1 MGRRQDNMERYSA
14 PDYDAYVYELK
25 GSQDASS
32 EKKPSGNP
40 TPVSDIQ
47 EELRKRASRR
57 LMSLDALRGINMLCI
72 IGLASLVT
80 CICSMTLEDFRVIG
94 DRAFEWASAF
104 RHAWPGPAPETIAKH
119 MTHVEWNGLLHHD
132 TIFPLFL
139 FLAGVSFPFSLYKQ
153 RANGRKTWRILL
165 KILWR
170 GFALVLLGI
179 IYSNKVVFD
188 FEHMRF
194 MGVLQ
199 HIGLAWMF
207 AALIFWP
214 LADKTKTLLAVVS
227 FILVSYWALVAL
239 VPAPDVAPREAFAA
253 QAFVQR
259 GREMFKPQAPYM
271 TAEQIALVE
280 NGAEVSLPKHNPILE
295 DNPLPDFAAPDY
307 PEIGTVAHNLLP
319 EGCVVN
325 YIDRLLVPG
334 KLYRQPLKWND
345 KELKRSEIKD
355 YDPALFRNLRDPEGL
370 ASTWPAIATALLG
383 MIFGAVLR
391 REDSVSSKLRKVAI
405 LLLGGAVLLAI
416 GYAWNIV
423 FPVNKNL
430 WNSTFVCLVGGY
442 SAIVLA
448 LFYLVIDVFRL
459 RWLGFPFAVIGMNS
473 ITIFVARRVIDFS
486 NMRDFFFADFIDRF
500 IPTSRTIIV
509 DGAEVALETAVFTQA
524 ATYVASLIISWLFVF
539 WLYRHKIF
547 MRV

>member
-1 MGRRQDNMERYSA
+1 MGRRQDNMERYST

-25 GSQDASS
+25 GEQEAA
-32 EKKPSGNP
+32 SGNKSSGGAP
-40 TPVSDIQ
+40 PVSDIQ

-72 IGLASLVT
+72 IGLASLIT
-80 CICSMTLEDFRVIG
+80 CICNMSLEDFRVIG

-104 RHAWPGPAPETIAKH
+104 RNAWPGPSPETIAKH

-153 RANGRKTWRILL
+153 RANGRTSLRILL

-170 GFALVLLGI
+170 GFALVVLGI

-214 LADKTKTLLAVVS
+214 LADKTKTLVAVVA

-239 VPAPDVAPREAFAA
+239 VPAPDVAPRDAFSI
-253 QAFVQR
+253 QAFTER
-259 GREMFKPQAPYM
+259 GKEMLKPQRPYM
-271 TAEQIALVE
+271 TAEQIALMKLDSE
-280 NGAEVSLPKHNPILE
+280 IILPRHNPILE
-295 DNPLPDFAAPDY
+295 DNPLPDFNAPDY

-325 YIDRLLVPG
+325 YLDRLLVPG
-334 KLYRQPLKWND
+334 KLYHQPRKWND
-345 KELKRSEIKD
+345 KELKRSDIRE

-383 MIFGAVLR
+383 MIFGGFLR
-391 REDSVSSKLRKVAI
+391 REDYMCSKLRKVGV
-405 LLLGGAVLLAI
+405 LLSGGVVLLAI

-423 FPVNKNL
+423 LPVNKNL

-448 LFYLVIDVFRL
+448 LFYLVIDVFRQ
-459 RWLGFPFAVIGMNS
+459 RWIGFPFAVIGMNS
-473 ITIFVARRVIDFS
+473 ITIYVARRVVDFS

-500 IPTSRTIIV
+500 IPSSRTIVV
-509 DGAEVALETAVFTQA
+509 DGADVVLETTVFTQM
-524 ATYVASLIISWLFVF
+524 ATHVAGLIISWLFVF

>member
-1 MGRRQDNMERYSA
+1 
-14 PDYDAYVYELK
+14 
-25 GSQDASS
+25 
-32 EKKPSGNP
+32 
-40 TPVSDIQ
+40 
-47 EELRKRASRR
+47 
-57 LMSLDALRGINMLCI
+57 
-72 IGLASLVT
+72 
-80 CICSMTLEDFRVIG
+80 
-94 DRAFEWASAF
+94 
-104 RHAWPGPAPETIAKH
+104 
-119 MTHVEWNGLLHHD
+119 
-132 TIFPLFL
+132 
-139 FLAGVSFPFSLYKQ
+139 
-153 RANGRKTWRILL
+153 
-165 KILWR
+165 
-170 GFALVLLGI
+170 
-179 IYSNKVVFD
+179 
-188 FEHMRF
+188 
-194 MGVLQ
+194 
-199 HIGLAWMF
+199 
-207 AALIFWP
+207 
-214 LADKTKTLLAVVS
+214 
-227 FILVSYWALVAL
+227 
-239 VPAPDVAPREAFAA
+239 
-253 QAFVQR
+253 
-259 GREMFKPQAPYM
+259 
-271 TAEQIALVE
+271 
-280 NGAEVSLPKHNPILE
+280 
-295 DNPLPDFAAPDY
+295 
-307 PEIGTVAHNLLP
+307 
-319 EGCVVN
+319 
-325 YIDRLLVPG
+325 
-334 KLYRQPLKWND
+334 
-345 KELKRSEIKD
+345 
-355 YDPALFRNLRDPEGL
+355 
-370 ASTWPAIATALLG
+370 